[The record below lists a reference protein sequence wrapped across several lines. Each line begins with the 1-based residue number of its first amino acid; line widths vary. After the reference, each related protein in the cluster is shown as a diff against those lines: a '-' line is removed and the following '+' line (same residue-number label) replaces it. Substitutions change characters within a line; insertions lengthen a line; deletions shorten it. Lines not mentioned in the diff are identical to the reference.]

1 MGTKEGKY
9 LQQVQ
14 ATMVKEGDMGGVEAE
29 TDIRR
34 PKKGSKEETEAERG
48 PETAKIEAEA
58 ESLWKAG
65 AKIKSVV
72 GAETVLEKKS
82 GVETE
87 ISQPSVY

>member
-1 MGTKEGKY
+1 MRTKEGKY
-9 LQQVQ
+9 LQHVQ
-14 ATMVKEGDMGGVEAE
+14 ATLVKEGDMGGAEAE

-34 PKKGSKEETEAERG
+34 PKKGSKEETEAEEE
-48 PETAKIEAEA
+48 PEAEA
-58 ESLWKAG
+58 ESIWKAG